1 MQPQLHPHDIV
12 VALKLS
18 LNPGLT
24 IQKLADSLALS
35 LSAAHRSLTRATAAG
50 LLRGSRQPVRHAI
63 REFVLHGLRHAFP
76 VVRGSMTRG
85 VPTAHAALPLLDLIH
100 ADLDPIPVWPDVE
113 GDTRGVALEPLYPTA
128 FGDRGRHNPIASH
141 DLEDMVAVPRRM
153 LTMLL
158 FLKCPSLISH
168 RGSALRGPA

>member
-1 MQPQLHPHDIV
+1 MQPHLHPQDIV
-12 VALKLS
+12 VA

-35 LSAAHRSLTRATAAG
+35 LSAAHRFLTRATAAG

-63 REFVLHGLRHAFP
+63 REFVLHGLRYAFP
-76 VVRGSMTRG
+76 DVRGSMTRG
-85 VPTAHAALPLLDLIH
+85 VPTAHAALPLSDLIH

-168 RGSALRGPA
+168 RGSALKGPA